1 VCTSRERVDARGIP
15 PGRTVFNACADG
27 ASTALCAVKC
37 PGGCDEE
44 LFCSDACA
52 EACWQRH
59 HRLLCVGAAGR
70 QADAEGVAGALSRFK
85 NHADFSNDVFHVVAQ
100 VDNQRH
106 SFKSPHH
113 RLRQVHTSPTQHRM
127 QVVAATALR
136 AEAAGGGEAA
146 LLRAWEPFSV
156 GWKAVWWETVAR
168 PADVEA
174 KDEAE
179 FRQQLRDL
187 ATESA
192 ALLAQALPETA
203 VREP

>member
-1 VCTSRERVDARGIP
+1 MVFD
-15 PGRTVFNACADG
+15 TVA
-27 ASTALCAVKC
+27 TALYQLGKVTPITVLAKLT
-37 PGGCDEE
+37 PY
-44 LFCSDACA
+44 
-52 EACWQRH
+52 
-59 HRLLCVGAAGR
+59 
-70 QADAEGVAGALSRFK
+70 
-85 NHADFSNDVFHVVAQ
+85 
-100 VDNQRH
+100 
-106 SFKSPHH
+106 
-113 RLRQVHTSPTQHRM
+113 HT

-156 GWKAVWWETVAR
+156 GWKAVWWEAVAR
-168 PADVEA
+168 PADVEVREE
-174 KDEAE
+174 KE